1 MGINNKTKPK
11 LSVKTYFRTI
21 DFCTLI
27 FATGVIGYLFLN
39 EFGNYIFLLG
49 TIFFAALLY
58 LVYRGPSDEFA
69 ASCWNGAASYA
80 FISML
85 GLSLVIPGLSGY
97 IDGMYEAF
105 TDGYMGAPPA
115 DAPYIPGAPLLP
127 NLVAS
132 EELIMTMG
140 ISIFLMSFHWRRFRG
155 GHS

>member
-1 MGINNKTKPK
+1 MAVNSKIKPK

-27 FATGVIGYLFLN
+27 FVAGFAVYLFLN
-39 EFGNYIFLLG
+39 ESGNYIFLLG
-49 TIFFAALLY
+49 AVFFIALLY

-85 GLSLVIPGLSGY
+85 GLSLVIPSLSGF

-105 TDGYMGAPPA
+105 TDDYIGAPPA
-115 DAPYIPGAPLLP
+115 DAPYIPGEPLLP
-127 NLVAS
+127 NLVAG
-132 EELIMTMG
+132 EELVMAFG
-140 ISIFLMSFHWRRFRG
+140 IAIFLMSFHWRRFRG